1 MFGNEQLMQNQNFNA
16 SAAQNPRR
24 PASSA
29 TKSEL
34 REQEPSAKMSTHSGT
49 KLAVATATAA
59 AAERA
64 EHAREPE
71 RHTVRERV

>member
-1 MFGNEQLMQNQNFNA
+1 MFGNEEQMQKQKPNA

-34 REQEPSAKMSTHSGT
+34 SEQEPSTHSGT

-71 RHTVRERV
+71 RRTVRERESV